1 MKIVYC
7 ENAKMNHYEI
17 RLVTHP
23 KNIKLAKLLVSQFK
37 ETIGEVELY
46 DEYKNKYPVSLL
58 TVYYFEIVDHKI
70 YAYTENDVFRLY
82 GTTMAKLKETVE
94 PMGFY
99 QINVRTIVNVRH
111 VLYYKKQRGYRRRM
125 VLDNKDVLV
134 SSRRYRCGF
143 DKMIE
148 DKHFIGL
155 ENHKI

>member
-1 MKIVYC
+1 M
-7 ENAKMNHYEI
+7 
-17 RLVTHP
+17 
-23 KNIKLAKLLVSQFK
+23 
-37 ETIGEVELY
+37 
-46 DEYKNKYPVSLL
+46 

-111 VLYYKKQRGYRRRM
+111 VLYYKKQRGCRRRM

>member
-94 PMGFY
+94 PMRFY

-111 VLYYKKQRGYRRRM
+111 VLYYK
-125 VLDNKDVLV
+125 
-134 SSRRYRCGF
+134 
-143 DKMIE
+143 
-148 DKHFIGL
+148 
-155 ENHKI
+155 